1 MSEVCSIAECGRKV
15 SAGGLCATHRRRK
28 RLKLPMS
35 APIRE
40 KVITLSDLLAAAW
53 DVREAEIDGA
63 VDQEFNR
70 LAHRF
75 RRLVRKWAA
84 CP

>member
-1 MSEVCSIAECGRKV
+1 MSEACAIPDCGRRV
-15 SAGGLCATHRRRK
+15 SAAGLCATHRRRK
-28 RLKLPMS
+28 RLRLPMA

-40 KVITLSDLLAAAW
+40 KEVTWADVLAAAW

-63 VDQEFNR
+63 SDQEFNR
-70 LAHRF
+70 LSRRC
-75 RRLVRKWAA
+75 RRLVRRWAA